1 MSKKYHSAATAYRC
15 PYTTDMFNPEGN
27 QAMSIDE
34 LIEAAKQAHIHTAE
48 AKQVALDACARA
60 SVYLGKAT
68 EAETSTKQLLD
79 LLYKLKEQECPK

>member
-1 MSKKYHSAATAYRC
+1 MSKYCHSAAIAYRC

-27 QAMSIDE
+27 QTMSIDE
-34 LIEAAKQAHIHTAE
+34 LIEAAKQAHTQTAE

-68 EAETSTKQLLD
+68 EAKA
-79 LLYKLKEQECPK
+79 KNCI